1 MGPPASGLNPSE
13 IYEDGAARAPAG
25 TGRFAYRTGA
35 HPTYF
40 RSRGGGGRR
49 PTILIRRHS
58 GVWSNRLP
66 PALTLP

>member
-25 TGRFAYRTGA
+25 TGRFASRTGA

-40 RSRGGGGRR
+40 RSRGGGGGGDQQ
-49 PTILIRRHS
+49 S
-58 GVWSNRLP
+58 
-66 PALTLP
+66 